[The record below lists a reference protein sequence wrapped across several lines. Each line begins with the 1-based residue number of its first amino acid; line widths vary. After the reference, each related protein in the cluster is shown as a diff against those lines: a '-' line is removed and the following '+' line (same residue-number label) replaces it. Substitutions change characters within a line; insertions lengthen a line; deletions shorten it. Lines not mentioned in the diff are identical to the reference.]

1 MAVSRNQ
8 IEFDLVAV
16 DGEIVVSETDWTA
29 IRYSLLE
36 FQPASRVR
44 LVGNPPDRISVWS
57 YGDSVE
63 VAPGFSRE

>member
-36 FQPASRVR
+36 FQPASRV
-44 LVGNPPDRISVWS
+44 SVWS